1 MIASGNHT
9 LKMRSGVEGS
19 LTQLLLKSIERIRF
33 FDFAALRAT
42 SLRITC
48 GRKINCNLTFF
59 IGKGRTFYALVT
71 DAYEAFEHFGFFKF
85 LASSEW
91 NYTEGSEQYGALPF
105 ITGTLMT
112 TLLALIFCIPFS
124 LPVALFVG
132 EYFKGTKMAAVLST
146 VTDLLAGIPS
156 IIYGLWGFYTLRPI
170 IMALNISPQGSGVLT
185 ASLVLAIMIIPYAA
199 SLSAEFIKMVP
210 NDLKEGAYS
219 LGATRA
225 EVIRKV
231 VFPVAGSGIFSSY
244 ILAIGR
250 ALGETMT
257 VTMLIGNTNNIP
269 ESITSTGNSMAS
281 IIANQFGEADDL
293 RLSSLI
299 AIGLILFLITAIINM
314 VGKIMIKRARIV

>member
-1 MIASGNHT
+1 MT
-9 LKMRSGVEGS
+9 DKLY
-19 LTQLLLKSIERIRF
+19 RIIL
-33 FDFAALRAT
+33 FAAAL
-42 SLRITC
+42 IMPIVC
-48 GRKINCNLTFF
+48 G
-59 IGKGRTFYALVT
+59 GVVYALVT
-71 DAYEAFEHFGFFKF
+71 DAYDAFEHFGFLKF
-85 LASSEW
+85 LTSSDW
-91 NYTEGSEQYGALPF
+91 SYTEGNEQYGALPF

-132 EYFKGTKMAAVLST
+132 EYFKGTKVATVLST

-170 IMALNISPQGSGVLT
+170 IMELGISQQGSGILT

-225 EVIRKV
+225 EVVRKV
-231 VFPVAGSGIFSSY
+231 IFPVAGSGIFSSY
-244 ILAIGR
+244 VLAIGR

-269 ESITSTGNSMAS
+269 DSITSTGNSMAS

-299 AIGLILFLITAIINM
+299 AIGLVLFLITALINM
-314 VGKIMIKRARIV
+314 IGKIMIKRARIA

>member
-1 MIASGNHT
+1 MNDKVYKA
-9 LKMRSGVEGS
+9 
-19 LTQLLLKSIERIRF
+19 LLLLT
-33 FDFAALRAT
+33 ALFMPV
-42 SLRITC
+42 IC
-48 GRKINCNLTFF
+48 G
-59 IGKGRTFYALVT
+59 GVVYALVT
-71 DAYEAFEHFGFFKF
+71 DAYDAFEHFGFFRF
-85 LASSEW
+85 LTSSEW
-91 NYTEGSEQYGALPF
+91 IYTQGAEKYGALPF

-132 EYFKGTKMAAVLST
+132 EYFKGTRLAAVLGT

-170 IMALNISPQGSGVLT
+170 IMALDISPQGSGVLT
-185 ASLVLAIMIIPYAA
+185 ASLVLAIMIVPYAA

-225 EVIRKV
+225 EVVKSVI
-231 VFPVAGSGIFSSY
+231 FPVAGSGIFSSY
-244 ILAIGR
+244 VLAIGR

-269 ESITSTGNSMAS
+269 DSITSTGNSMAS

-299 AIGLILFLITAIINM
+299 AIGLVLFMITAVINM
-314 VGKIMIKRARIV
+314 AGKMMIKRARI

>member
-1 MIASGNHT
+1 MSDKIYKVLLYATVLIVPIVCG
-9 LKMRSGVEGS
+9 GVV
-19 LTQLLLKSIERIRF
+19 
-33 FDFAALRAT
+33 
-42 SLRITC
+42 
-48 GRKINCNLTFF
+48 
-59 IGKGRTFYALVT
+59 YALVT
-71 DAYEAFEHFGFFKF
+71 DAYAAFEHFGFFRF
-85 LASSEW
+85 LTSSEW
-91 NYTEGSEQYGALPF
+91 SYTEGAEQYGALPF
-105 ITGTLMT
+105 ITGTLLT
-112 TLLALIFCIPFS
+112 TLLALLFCIPFS

-132 EYFKGTKMAAVLST
+132 EYFKGTRIAAVLST

-156 IIYGLWGFYTLRPI
+156 IIYGLWGFYTLRPL
-170 IMALNISPQGSGVLT
+170 IMALHISPQGSGILT
-185 ASLVLAIMIIPYAA
+185 ASLVLAIMIVPYAA

-210 NDLKEGAYS
+210 GDLKEGAYS

-269 ESITSTGNSMAS
+269 LSITATGNSMAS
-281 IIANQFGEADDL
+281 VIANQFGEASDL

-299 AIGLILFLITAIINM
+299 AIGLVLFLITAVINM
-314 VGKIMIKRARIV
+314 VGKIMIKRARLS

>member
-1 MIASGNHT
+1 MNDR
-9 LKMRSGVEGS
+9 LY
-19 LTQLLLKSIERIRF
+19 RIILF
-33 FDFAALRAT
+33 VAALVVP
-42 SLRITC
+42 IVC
-48 GRKINCNLTFF
+48 G
-59 IGKGRTFYALVT
+59 GVVYALVT
-71 DAYEAFEHFGFFKF
+71 DAHEAFEHFGFLKF
-85 LASSEW
+85 LTSSEW
-91 NYTEGSEQYGALPF
+91 SYTEGNEQYGALPF

-132 EYFKGTKMAAVLST
+132 EYFRETKRASVLST

-170 IMALNISPQGSGVLT
+170 IMALNISPQGSGILT
-185 ASLVLAIMIIPYAA
+185 ASLVLAIMIVPYAA

-225 EVIRKV
+225 EVVRKV
-231 VFPVAGSGIFSSY
+231 IFPVAGSGIFSSY

-299 AIGLILFLITAIINM
+299 AIGLVLFMITAIINM
-314 VGKIMIKRARIV
+314 IGKIMIKRARIA

>member
-1 MIASGNHT
+1 MGDK
-9 LKMRSGVEGS
+9 LYKV
-19 LTQLLLKSIERIRF
+19 LLSV
-33 FDFAALRAT
+33 AAL
-42 SLRITC
+42 LMPVIC
-48 GRKINCNLTFF
+48 G
-59 IGKGRTFYALVT
+59 GVVYALVT
-71 DAYEAFEHFGFFKF
+71 DAYSAFEHFGFFNF
-85 LASSEW
+85 LTSSEW
-91 NYTEGSEQYGALPF
+91 NYTPGAEKYGALPF

-112 TLLALIFCIPFS
+112 TLLALVFCIPFS

-132 EYFKGTKMAAVLST
+132 EYFKGTRMAAVLGT

-170 IMALNISPQGSGVLT
+170 IMALDISPQGSGILT
-185 ASLVLAIMIIPYAA
+185 ASLVLAIMIVPYAA

-210 NDLKEGAYS
+210 KDLKEGAYS
-219 LGATRA
+219 LGATRW
-225 EVIRKV
+225 EVVSKV

-269 ESITSTGNSMAS
+269 DSITSTGNSMAS

-314 VGKIMIKRARIV
+314 IGKMMIKRARIS

>member
-1 MIASGNHT
+1 MNDKLYRGFLFI
-9 LKMRSGVEGS
+9 
-19 LTQLLLKSIERIRF
+19 
-33 FDFAALRAT
+33 AALVVPVV
-42 SLRITC
+42 C
-48 GRKINCNLTFF
+48 G
-59 IGKGRTFYALVT
+59 GVVYALVT
-71 DAYEAFEHFGFFKF
+71 DAYEAFEYFGFFRF
-85 LASSEW
+85 LTSSEW
-91 NYTEGSEQYGALPF
+91 SYTDGAEQYGALPF

-112 TLLALIFCIPFS
+112 TLLALVFCIPFS

-132 EYFKGTKMAAVLST
+132 EYFRDTQVAAVLGT

-156 IIYGLWGFYTLRPI
+156 IIYGLWGFYTLRPV
-170 IMALNISPQGSGVLT
+170 IMALDISEQGSGILT
-185 ASLVLAIMIIPYAA
+185 ASLVLAIMITPYAS

-219 LGATRA
+219 LGATHA
-225 EVIRKV
+225 EVVRKV

-244 ILAIGR
+244 VLAIGR

-281 IIANQFGEADDL
+281 VIANQFGEASDL

-299 AIGLILFLITAIINM
+299 AIGLVLFLITALINM
-314 VGKIMIKRARIV
+314 VGKIMIKRARIS

>member
-1 MIASGNHT
+1 MNDKIY
-9 LKMRSGVEGS
+9 KV
-19 LTQLLLKSIERIRF
+19 LLF
-33 FDFAALRAT
+33 VAALVMP
-42 SLRITC
+42 LVC
-48 GRKINCNLTFF
+48 G
-59 IGKGRTFYALVT
+59 GVVYALVT
-71 DAYEAFEHFGFFKF
+71 DAYDAFEHFGFFKF
-85 LASSEW
+85 LTSKEW
-91 NYTEGSEQYGALPF
+91 SYIEGAEQYGALPF

-132 EYFKGTKMAAVLST
+132 EYFKGTKVASVLST

-156 IIYGLWGFYTLRPI
+156 IIYGLWGFYTLRPL

-185 ASLVLAIMIIPYAA
+185 ASLVLAIMIVPYAA

-269 ESITSTGNSMAS
+269 VSITSTGNSMAS
-281 IIANQFGEADDL
+281 IIANQFGEASDL
-293 RLSSLI
+293 RFSSLI
-299 AIGLILFLITAIINM
+299 AIGLVLFLITAIINM
-314 VGKIMIKRARIV
+314 IGKMMIKRTRIS

>member
-1 MIASGNHT
+1 MSDK
-9 LKMRSGVEGS
+9 LYRV
-19 LTQLLLKSIERIRF
+19 LLIV
-33 FDFAALRAT
+33 AAIIVPLV
-42 SLRITC
+42 C
-48 GRKINCNLTFF
+48 GGIL
-59 IGKGRTFYALVT
+59 YALAT
-71 DAYEAFEHFGFFKF
+71 DAYEAFNHFGFFEF
-85 LASSEW
+85 LTSTDW
-91 NYTEGSEQYGALPF
+91 NYTEGEEHYGALPF

-112 TLLALIFCIPFS
+112 SILALIFCIPFS

-132 EYFKGTKMAAVLST
+132 EYFQETKVAAILST

-156 IIYGLWGFYTLRPI
+156 IIFGLWGFYTLRPI
-170 IMALNISPQGSGVLT
+170 VMALDISPQGSGILT
-185 ASLVLAIMIIPYAA
+185 ASLVLAIMIVPYAA

-225 EVIRKV
+225 EVIRRV

-244 ILAIGR
+244 VLAIGR

-269 ESITSTGNSMAS
+269 QSITATGNSMAS

-314 VGKIMIKRARIV
+314 IGKLMIKRARIL